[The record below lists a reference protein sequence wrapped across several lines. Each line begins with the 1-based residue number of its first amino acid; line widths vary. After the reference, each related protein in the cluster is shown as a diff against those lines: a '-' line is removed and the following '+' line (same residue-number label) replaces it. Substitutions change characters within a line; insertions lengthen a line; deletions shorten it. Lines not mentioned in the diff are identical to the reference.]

1 MATSSHPQLTGRAL
15 ITGGTSG
22 IGLEF
27 ARQLAERGLDLVLV
41 ARSGDR
47 LERTAKQ
54 LEWRYGIDVE
64 TLEADL
70 EREPDRARVV
80 TRLSDENEPI
90 EVFVNNAGAG
100 LYEPLVTEDLEPH
113 RKALEVML
121 WAVLEL
127 GAAASVAMKSRGH
140 GVIINTASV
149 SGLVP
154 MGGYS
159 AIKSWVK
166 TYSEALYLQLRDHG
180 VHVTTFMPGWVRTEF
195 HQRTGVKTSSIPD
208 FLWLQPERVV
218 SECLADT
225 ERGKAISIPSKRFK
239 VIAFLAQSGPKS
251 VVRSVVSKINKG
263 RQ

>member
-1 MATSSHPQLTGRAL
+1 MATSTEPRLTGRAL

-22 IGLEF
+22 LGLEF

-41 ARSGDR
+41 ARSSDR

-54 LEWRYGIDVE
+54 LEWRYGVAVE
-64 TLEADL
+64 TVKADL
-70 EREPDRARVV
+70 GVERDRALVAE
-80 TRLSDENEPI
+80 RLSDSEKPI
-90 EVFVNNAGAG
+90 EVFINNAGAG
-100 LYEPLVTEDLEPH
+100 LYEPLVTTNLDIHKDGLT
-113 RKALEVML
+113 VML

-127 GAAASVAMKSRGH
+127 GAAASVAMKERGH

-166 TYSEALYLQLRDHG
+166 TYSESLYLQLRDHG
-180 VHVTTFMPGWVRTEF
+180 VHVTAFMPGWVRTEF

-208 FLWLQPERVV
+208 FLWLQPERAV

>member
-1 MATSSHPQLTGRAL
+1 MAKSTHPLAGRAL

-27 ARQLAERGLDLVLV
+27 ARQLAERGLNLVLV
-41 ARSGDR
+41 AREQDR

-54 LEWRYGIDVE
+54 FEWRHGVTVE
-64 TLEADL
+64 VIAADL
-70 EREPDRARVV
+70 GTPEGRSSVADR
-80 TRLSDENEPI
+80 LLDDESPVN
-90 EVFVNNAGAG
+90 VFVNNAGAG
-100 LYEPLVTEDLEPH
+100 LYEPLVTDNLEPH
-113 RKALEVML
+113 RKAIEVML

-127 GAAASVAMKSRGH
+127 GAAAGRAMKQRGS
-140 GVIINTASV
+140 GTIINTASI

-166 TYSEALYLQLRDHG
+166 TYSEALYLQLRAHG

-195 HQRTGVKTSSIPD
+195 HQRTGVKTSNIPD
-208 FLWLQPERVV
+208 FLWLEPERVV
-218 SECLADT
+218 RECLEDT
-225 ERGKAISIPSKRFK
+225 EKGKVMSIPSKRFK
-239 VIAFLAQSGPKS
+239 VISFLAERGPQGAVRA
-251 VVRSVVSKINKG
+251 VVQKINKG